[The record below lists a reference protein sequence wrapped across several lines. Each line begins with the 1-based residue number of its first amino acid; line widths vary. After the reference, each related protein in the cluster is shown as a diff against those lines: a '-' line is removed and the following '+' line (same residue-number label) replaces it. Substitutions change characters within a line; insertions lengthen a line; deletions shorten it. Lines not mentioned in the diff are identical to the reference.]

1 MGWIPAQSRVCCLGF
16 HSIGV
21 AQRPPRWALR
31 QTNAAQRTEKTVVGE
46 SPEDVVLAGGY
57 VKRQTSH
64 GQSGPRSDVGR
75 ALGMGGAGFEQ
86 RGGGAWSQG
95 ADGEGPAWCKLCTVG
110 GGSELEDVVVAV
122 PAVVEEA
129 EHRALDDP
137 AVLVQLC
144 RERGQP
150 WRGGGDKT
158 HGGDGGRLVVP
169 IHGAPHF
176 RAVGGL
182 WRGVAHHPTSC
193 TNPGPKRELLT
204 LQPEQGQGHHG

>member
-86 RGGGAWSQG
+86 RGGGG
-95 ADGEGPAWCKLCTVG
+95 HGLRG
-110 GGSELEDVVVAV
+110 
-122 PAVVEEA
+122 
-129 EHRALDDP
+129 RM
-137 AVLVQLC
+137 
-144 RERGQP
+144 ERGQRGANCVQWGGAQNLKTWWLRYPQSLRRPSTGP
-150 WRGGGDKT
+150 WMTQPSLSSSAGRGGNRGGGGTRPMGAMADVWLYPFT
-158 HGGDGGRLVVP
+158 VPPISVLLEDYGAGWRTTRPVVP
-169 IHGAPHF
+169 TRVQNG
-176 RAVGGL
+176 
-182 WRGVAHHPTSC
+182 SY
-193 TNPGPKRELLT
+193 
-204 LQPEQGQGHHG
+204 